1 MSVWEDV
8 LVSLRNIIQDSDDF
22 KGIEI
27 YFDEAEMSSNTP
39 LPAISFKVGK
49 KELQRASMG
58 CREYIRHI
66 EIRLHTKTVDKRKLQ
81 SELYDYEEQL
91 ISAINDADF
100 NGSIPSFYEIK
111 ETGALPIVA
120 LMWNAR
126 PEGGQ
131 FDYSFFSNMLR
142 IKFDI
147 RYEI

>member
-1 MSVWEDV
+1 MSVWENI
-8 LVSLRNIIQDSDDF
+8 LVSLRDIIQESDEF
-22 KGIEI
+22 KDVDV
-27 YFDEAEMSSNTP
+27 YFDDSEMNPNIS
-39 LPAISFKVGK
+39 LPAVSFKVGK
-49 KELQRASMG
+49 KELLKSSVA
-58 CREYIRHI
+58 CREYVRHV
-66 EIRLHTKTVDKRKLQ
+66 EIRLHTKTIDKRKLQ

-91 ISAINDADF
+91 IRIFHNAELN
-100 NGSIPSFYEIK
+100 NNIPSFYEIT
-111 ETGALPIVA
+111 ESTTLPIVA

>member
-1 MSVWEDV
+1 MSIWENI
-8 LVSLRNIIQDSDDF
+8 LVSLRDIIQDSKEF
-22 KGIEI
+22 KGVDV
-27 YFDEAEMSSNTP
+27 YFDEVEMNSNTS

-49 KELQRASMG
+49 KELIRSSVS
-58 CREYIRHI
+58 CREYVRHI

-91 ISAINDADF
+91 LSVFHN
-100 NGSIPSFYEIK
+100 SEIPSFYELK
-111 ETGALPIVA
+111 EDGTLPIVA

-142 IKFDI
+142 MKFDI
-147 RYEI
+147 RYEL

>member
-1 MSVWEDV
+1 M
-8 LVSLRNIIQDSDDF
+8 RNIIQESEEF
-22 KGIEI
+22 KGVDV
-27 YFDEAEMSSNTP
+27 YFDEVEMNSNTS

-49 KELQRASMG
+49 KELQRVSIG
-58 CREYIRHI
+58 CREYVRHI

-81 SELYDYEEQL
+81 SELYDYEEDL
-91 ISAINDADF
+91 ISVLNDADF
-100 NGSIPSFYEIK
+100 NGDIPSFYEIT

-126 PEGGQ
+126 SEGGQ